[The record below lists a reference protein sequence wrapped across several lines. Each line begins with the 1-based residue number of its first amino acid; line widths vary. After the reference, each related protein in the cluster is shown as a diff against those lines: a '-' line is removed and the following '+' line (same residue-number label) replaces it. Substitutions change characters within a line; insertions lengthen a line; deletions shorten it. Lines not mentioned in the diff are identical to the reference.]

1 MSSMAETINSALAA
15 IGPSTEGRLRAIL
28 TEFRGLT
35 LSTDERLSVLATVIA
50 HASAIH
56 HGGHQRVYL
65 DAVRIWSVEIG
76 PALRPAPCRAEDD
89 PADEAA
95 IDNGAELLIG
105 GLDSLVETMSL
116 AGVDLEDRLV
126 AELALIARLLGQHD
140 VNTIHLTLLAVGR
153 ALAEPGYRAG
163 DRVDVSLHETTRLVT
178 RDAALA
184 ATLPRGLA

>member
-28 TEFRGLT
+28 AEFSGLT
-35 LSTDERLSVLATVIA
+35 LSLDERLSVLATVVA
-50 HASAIH
+50 HAAAMH

-65 DAVRIWSVEIG
+65 DTVRIWSVEIAAVVQ
-76 PALRPAPCRAEDD
+76 PACHRVEEGIVEDGS
-89 PADEAA
+89 
-95 IDNGAELLIG
+95 IDNGVELLIG
-105 GLDSLVETMSL
+105 GLDGLVETMSI

-140 VNTIHLTLLAVGR
+140 ANTIHVTLMAAGQ

-163 DRVDVSLHETTRLVT
+163 DRVDVSLHETTRPVA
-178 RDAALA
+178 RDAVLA
-184 ATLPRGLA
+184 GLMPRGLA